1 MIWFLFFSIN
11 GVIGTIFGFWIQ
23 SGILGNWGNPWMF
36 GLIGFLIGFI
46 GCPIY
51 LCLEEEDII

>member
-1 MIWFLFFSIN
+1 
-11 GVIGTIFGFWIQ
+11 VTIFGFWIQ

-51 LCLEEEDII
+51 LCLEEENII